1 MGIEIVIDSLEDM
14 CDLMCQNKIP
24 RSATMNETGK
34 KIIEYAM
41 RSNNNSITQEQDD
54 RRAQLEFAQLLSK
67 NKAIPTGHDSDG
79 D

>member
-1 MGIEIVIDSLEDM
+1 
-14 CDLMCQNKIP
+14 
-24 RSATMNETGK
+24 MNETGK

-41 RSNNNSITQEQDD
+41 RSNNNSIMQDQPKDD

-79 D
+79 DL